1 MGNLLKKPAVFLLL
15 FLFLQ
20 TQSWALSPRETIMQL
35 LKDYSPTGYYIVN
48 QYETAPEDVE
58 FQRWKTKFKKS
69 DFMSFVRGDAIQ
81 DLLRSINTVVHET
94 AHSYI
99 LVKSYQLCK
108 DRKGKS
114 IPGYDAY
121 YIGNETNITVKIT
134 PIFNTTEIIG
144 SIPESL
150 RTFRFKTYVSDES
163 DKNIRSKTAGVY
175 GLLDEYHAYY
185 HGNKAAFDLYPY
197 YRDKMPETPEKWHN
211 YFYGVN
217 GTFAASM
224 EFEFYILKYLQYAK
238 ANYPKIYRDIL
249 RNKDFCAAFFAIKQ
263 NHAQLG
269 KDYFQVKEE
278 IFEMLR
284 QKGYTVSEDERFCAI
299 GKDHI
304 LVKTNNNM
312 ESYFLLQREMEK
324 EEYQV
329 ILKELETA
337 L

>member
-1 MGNLLKKPAVFLLL
+1 MRNWLKILAVFLLYL
-15 FLFLQ
+15 LFLQ
-20 TQSWALSPRETIMQL
+20 TESRALSPRETILQL

-48 QYETAPEDVE
+48 QYETAPEEVE
-58 FQRWKTKFKKS
+58 FQKWKTKFKKS
-69 DFMSFVRGDAIQ
+69 DFMNFVRGDSIE

-99 LVKSYQLCK
+99 LVKAYQLCK

-121 YIGNETNITVKIT
+121 YIGNETNITVKKT
-134 PIFNTTEIIG
+134 PTFNTTEIIG
-144 SIPESL
+144 SIPEPL

-185 HGNKAAFDLYPY
+185 HGTKAAFDLYPY
-197 YRDKMPETPEKWHN
+197 YRDKMPESPEKWHN

-217 GTFAASM
+217 GSFAASM

-249 RNKDFCAAFFAIKQ
+249 HNKDFCAAFFAIKK
-263 NHAQLG
+263 NHAQLAE
-269 KDYFQVKEE
+269 DYFRVKEE

-284 QKGYTVSEDERFCAI
+284 KEGYTVSEDERSYTI
-299 GKDHI
+299 GNDRIRIKAD
-304 LVKTNNNM
+304 NNL
-312 ESYFLLQREMEK
+312 ESYFLLQRELEK

-329 ILKELETA
+329 ILKELEKA